1 MLTGSARPYHRSSPC
16 TALPEQR
23 RRHRLTLPLHP
34 RGSHLPETTAG
45 LRRRISDLQG
55 DPELGCPICEL
66 EALQWLLWYREGEV
80 MTESGQE

>member
-1 MLTGSARPYHRSSPC
+1 MWD
-16 TALPEQR
+16 
-23 RRHRLTLPLHP
+23 
-34 RGSHLPETTAG
+34 